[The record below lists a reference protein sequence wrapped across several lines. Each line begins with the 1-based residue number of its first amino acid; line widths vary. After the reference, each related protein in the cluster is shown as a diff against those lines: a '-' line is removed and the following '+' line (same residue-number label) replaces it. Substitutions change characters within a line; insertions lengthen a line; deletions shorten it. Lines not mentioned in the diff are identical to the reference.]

1 MESRRML
8 VRCLMALCLVC
19 MAATAR
25 NAAAGNYEDAQRAAG
40 EGDFPRCV
48 SLLNKAMTV
57 DDDPRAYGALGLLYI
72 QGSMVEKDIPKG
84 LKLADVAIRRGD
96 TGTINSMA
104 LFYAEG
110 KPLGKDHGKA
120 LELWKKAF
128 ALGSA
133 PAGYNIAQ
141 IYNPDL
147 KGPRQNLSEHQK
159 WLLKA
164 AKAGEDDAIYL
175 MTFELLGDDPWLPES
190 FSSTS
195 SRQDCAYTWSL
206 VGVKLGYKKVHD
218 LYLFMEKQWAMPAA
232 RRNRCEAEANRIVA
246 SIR

>member
-1 MESRRML
+1 
-8 VRCLMALCLVC
+8 MALCLLC

-25 NAAAGNYEDAQRAAG
+25 NAAAGYYEDAQRAAG

-48 SLLNKAMTV
+48 KLLNKAMTV

-72 QGSMVEKDIPKG
+72 QGLMVEENIPKG

-96 TGTINSMA
+96 TDTINSMA
-104 LFYAEG
+104 LFYVEG
-110 KPLGKDHGKA
+110 KPLGEDHDKA

-128 ALGSA
+128 SLGSA
-133 PAGYNIAQ
+133 LAGYNIAQ
-141 IYNPDL
+141 IFNPDL
-147 KGPRQNLSEHQK
+147 KGPKQDLAEHQK

-164 AKAGEDDAIYL
+164 AEAGDSNSIYL
-175 MTFELLGDDPWLPES
+175 MTFELMGDKPWLPES

-195 SRQDCAYTWSL
+195 VRLERAYTWGL
-206 VGVKLGYKKVHD
+206 VGVKLGYKEVHD
-218 LYLFMEKQWAMPAA
+218 LYLLMEKLWSMSATVKK
-232 RRNRCEAEANRIVA
+232 RCEAEANRIVA